1 MLIQLCAKYPE
12 WKLSF
17 IAETVRY
24 DVRYYSRNNNDRIGT
39 SCSVTLKVIHGRIKL
54 IWLKLNTKSK
64 GKWMN
69 KLEKNI

>member
-24 DVRYYSRNNNDRIGT
+24 DVRYYSRNKNDRIGT
-39 SCSVTLKVIHGRIKL
+39 SYSVTFKVIHGRIEL

-64 GKWMN
+64 VDVQT
-69 KLEKNI
+69 